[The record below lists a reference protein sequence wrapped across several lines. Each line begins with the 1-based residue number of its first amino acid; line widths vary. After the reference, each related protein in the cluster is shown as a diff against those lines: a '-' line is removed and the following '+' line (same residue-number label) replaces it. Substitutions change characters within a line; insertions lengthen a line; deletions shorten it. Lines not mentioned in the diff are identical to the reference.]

1 METFDVGNHVVI
13 ELDDERKLAGY
24 IVGLTEDGLLLKA
37 THKECA
43 MVRTVSPVVSADIR
57 RQLNEKPMR
66 TLVVAMVLNG
76 RIGSI
81 GLGRDRMV
89 EIMAGVIE
97 ADLIA
102 RKDDGVQLRELAN
115 PVLTFVNFGFVKLME
130 DTEDRMVETEISVF
144 NQTMDSAIEKLLKD
158 ADAEA
163 EATEDKTKETHEG
176 TD

>member
-13 ELDDERKLAGY
+13 ELDDERKIAGY

-43 MVRTVSPVVSADIR
+43 MVRTLAPAVSADIL
-57 RQLNEKPMR
+57 RQLNEKPVR

-76 RIGSI
+76 KIGSI

-89 EIMAGVIE
+89 EILAGIIE
-97 ADLIA
+97 RDLIA

-115 PVLTFVNFGFVKLME
+115 PVLTFVNFGFVKIME
-130 DTEDRMVETEISVF
+130 DTEDRVLESEISVF
-144 NQTMDSAIEKLLKD
+144 KQTMD
-158 ADAEA
+158 ADITRLMDKAEQDKAAEA
-163 EATEDKTKETHEG
+163 EGPEKDL
-176 TD
+176 